1 MKNKFNTEL
10 CTNDMTFQDCELA
23 ILRHAVDESQKQSS
37 TKIANDEEIQKM
49 ISIVEDFLKKEMYLL
64 RRSCN

>member
-49 ISIVEDFLKKEMYLL
+49 KKDFISYKESYLVG
-64 RRSCN
+64 